1 MVVSFALSVWWVSEI
16 LKPLNELT
24 VVMQKVGNGQLGCVY
39 EYPPKNE
46 LGIVAEQFNQMS
58 VDLKEIFEQ
67 KERVEEEKRKIEMQ
81 TLRSQINPHL
91 IYNTLNTIKWMAII
105 NEERNIAESITLL
118 ADFLKPVFRNQ
129 ELLCSVKE
137 ELEYVEKYIAIMNL
151 RGTEGYQL
159 EIAVPEKYYEYRIIR
174 FLLQPVVENAILH
187 GLAEREFGKI
197 SISIKIDKDMVIQVK
212 DDGEGIEEKKLKE
225 LQKRLKDISTSGGK
239 EIGIE
244 NVNRRI
250 KVQYGDEYGL
260 ELQSEQGRGTVV
272 TLKIKP
278 EIQEK

>member
-1 MVVSFALSVWWVSEI
+1 M
-16 LKPLNELT
+16 
-24 VVMQKVGNGQLGCVY
+24 Y
-39 EYPPKNE
+39 
-46 LGIVAEQFNQMS
+46 
-58 VDLKEIFEQ
+58 
-67 KERVEEEKRKIEMQ
+67 
-81 TLRSQINPHL
+81 
-91 IYNTLNTIKWMAII
+91 IK
-105 NEERNIAESITLL
+105 
-118 ADFLKPVFRNQ
+118 
-129 ELLCSVKE
+129 
-137 ELEYVEKYIAIMNL
+137 
-151 RGTEGYQL
+151 
-159 EIAVPEKYYEYRIIR
+159 
-174 FLLQPVVENAILH
+174 
-187 GLAEREFGKI
+187 
-197 SISIKIDKDMVIQVK
+197 VK

>member
-1 MVVSFALSVWWVSEI
+1 
-16 LKPLNELT
+16 
-24 VVMQKVGNGQLGCVY
+24 
-39 EYPPKNE
+39 
-46 LGIVAEQFNQMS
+46 
-58 VDLKEIFEQ
+58 
-67 KERVEEEKRKIEMQ
+67 
-81 TLRSQINPHL
+81 
-91 IYNTLNTIKWMAII
+91 
-105 NEERNIAESITLL
+105 
-118 ADFLKPVFRNQ
+118 
-129 ELLCSVKE
+129 
-137 ELEYVEKYIAIMNL
+137 
-151 RGTEGYQL
+151 
-159 EIAVPEKYYEYRIIR
+159 
-174 FLLQPVVENAILH
+174 
-187 GLAEREFGKI
+187 
-197 SISIKIDKDMVIQVK
+197 MVIQVK